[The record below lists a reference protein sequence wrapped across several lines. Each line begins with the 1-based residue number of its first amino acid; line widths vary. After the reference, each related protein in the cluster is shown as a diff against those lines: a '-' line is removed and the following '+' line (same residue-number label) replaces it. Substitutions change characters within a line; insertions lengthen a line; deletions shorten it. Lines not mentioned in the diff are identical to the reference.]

1 MDLHAQRPGGADDR
15 RLRKP
20 HRQLRLSLP
29 PGGRRHS
36 GQPHHS
42 AGHFLVQIGSEPSRT
57 NVFGYVRDSGGAAIS
72 GATVRL
78 EPCGQTATTDANGYF
93 LINSVYEGLYSL
105 TAAKAGF
112 QPSSRSVQS
121 APGVMPL
128 SVTLSP

>member
-1 MDLHAQRPGGADDR
+1 
-15 RLRKP
+15 
-20 HRQLRLSLP
+20 
-29 PGGRRHS
+29 
-36 GQPHHS
+36 
-42 AGHFLVQIGSEPSRT
+42 
-57 NVFGYVRDSGGAAIS
+57 
-72 GATVRL
+72 VRL